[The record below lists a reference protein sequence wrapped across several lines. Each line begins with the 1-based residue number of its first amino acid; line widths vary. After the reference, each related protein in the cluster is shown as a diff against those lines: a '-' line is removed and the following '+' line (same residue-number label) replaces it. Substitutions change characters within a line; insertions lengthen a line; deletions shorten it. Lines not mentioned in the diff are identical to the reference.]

1 MDIQEFAERVEDGT
15 ETSGT
20 RQNIC
25 RKFMGIIYLNIIIII
40 STKHIVLPGFL
51 IMYGE
56 NY

>member
-25 RKFMGIIYLNIIIII
+25 KKFMGIIYFSIIITSI
-40 STKHIVLPGFL
+40 KHIVLPGFL

>member
-25 RKFMGIIYLNIIIII
+25 KKFMMIIYLNIIII
-40 STKHIVLPGFL
+40 STKHIVLPVFL

>member
-25 RKFMGIIYLNIIIII
+25 KKFME
-40 STKHIVLPGFL
+40 TV
-51 IMYGE
+51 
-56 NY
+56 